1 MNMTAKSKRAGKVFI
16 SFFFLLVCW
25 QLVAWRINV
34 LVLFPP
40 PISVWQELIKML
52 MDGSMLENV
61 QASLFRIFVGCV
73 IGLVIGAPTGLIMGN
88 IRIMREFIEPYV
100 EFFRYI
106 PALSLVTVSLIW
118 FGIGEASRI
127 FLIIYATVFIIV
139 VNTMAGVHTISPD
152 KLRAARCLGANKY
165 QMFLFV
171 SLPATVP
178 FIITGTRIAMGNA
191 FTTIVAAEMVAAQS
205 GLGFVIFN
213 SRLFMKTDAIFVAI
227 ITLGF
232 LGFMIDKIFRY
243 VVGRFF
249 SRYASL
255 L

>member
-1 MNMTAKSKRAGKVFI
+1 M
-16 SFFFLLVCW
+16 LL
-25 QLVAWRINV
+25 
-34 LVLFPP
+34 
-40 PISVWQELIKML
+40 
-52 MDGSMLENV
+52 DGSMLENI
-61 QASLFRIFVGCV
+61 QASLFRIFVGCG
-73 IGLVIGAPTGLIMGN
+73 IGLLIGAPSGLMMGS
-88 IRIMREFIEPYV
+88 IRIIREFIEPYV

-118 FGIGEASRI
+118 FGIGEASKI

-152 KLRAARCLGANKY
+152 KLRAARCLGAKRY
-165 QMFLFV
+165 QMFVFV

-178 FIITGTRIAMGNA
+178 FIITGARIAMGNA

-227 ITLGF
+227 IALGF
-232 LGFMIDKIFRY
+232 LGFLTDRVFRF
-243 VVGRFF
+243 VIGKFF
-249 SRYASL
+249 SRFAPQI
-255 L
+255 